1 VAVGETLV
9 VLRTDSQVALV
20 LPVAGLGV
28 RSSLG
33 PSAVAAV
40 AGLARVA
47 FVVNEAAPK
56 DTEVCHMGHLGHDTG
71 RTSGLKRAHT
81 RGFRASLVRSRQ

>member
-1 VAVGETLV
+1 MDETLV
-9 VLRTDSQVALV
+9 VLHADFQVALV

-33 PSAVAAV
+33 PFAVAAV
-40 AGLARVA
+40 AGLARAA
-47 FVVNEAAPK
+47 FVVSEAAPM

-71 RTSGLKRAHT
+71 RTSDLKRAHT
-81 RGFRASLVRSRQ
+81 RQLSYLPRQV